1 MQKLSML
8 YEGKAKRVYE
18 TDIKGVYIVSYKDD
32 ATAFNGKKRGSI
44 LGKGAVNNQITNHLM
59 QLLAKEGIPTHFVQQ
74 LSETD
79 TAVKAVRIIPLE
91 VIVRSIAAGSLSQ
104 RLGLE
109 EGTRLAS
116 TVLEFCYKRDDL
128 GDPLVNSSHIKA
140 LGLATE
146 EELEFIKR
154 YSLAVNDILS
164 DYLAKVGIALIDF
177 KLEFGV
183 TEDGMLVLA
192 DEISPDT
199 CRFWDVKTGR
209 KLDKDRFRRDLGDVE
224 EAYHEVMQRLLG
236 RS

>member
-74 LSETD
+74 LSETE

-146 EELEFIKR
+146 AELEIIKR

>member
-18 TDIKGVYIVSYKDD
+18 TDQKGIYIVSYKDD
-32 ATAFNGKKRGSI
+32 ATAFNGKKKGSI
-44 LGKGAVNNQITNHLM
+44 LGKGAINNQITNHLM
-59 QLLAKEGIPTHFVQQ
+59 QLLAKQGIPTHFVAQ
-74 LSETD
+74 LSETE

-104 RLGLE
+104 RLGLA
-109 EGTRLAS
+109 EGTKLAS

-146 EELEFIKR
+146 EELALIKR

-164 DYLAKVGIALIDF
+164 AYLAKVGIALIDF
-177 KLEFGV
+177 KLEFGI
-183 TEDGMLVLA
+183 TDGGQLVLA

-199 CRFWDVKTGR
+199 CRFWDIKTGK

-236 RS
+236 RQ